1 MSLEELAVYLRLT
14 PEFGGTRFGPFEGLE
29 IRLGSDPD
37 RCHIV
42 IPETLGVIGE
52 HLRVIRQGPSN
63 LIVTP
68 AERAATV
75 YLWKQ
80 GSRRPTQIQTPTAVR
95 PGDAVALVTPDGPRF
110 VIELDELPEE
120 IKQEREEAAKR
131 RGTGRSRLSADS
143 MKTELKRQA
152 WTTILTKGPMQLLQ
166 RAMTFVKS
174 GAIYQPRN
182 IILGVTI
189 LGGYIFG
196 GAMLCS
202 GRSTSKALATSEE
215 KFSSCDERLRYC
227 EGNSGDVEE
236 QTFDQLVGSITR
248 EVSIGNAL
256 ERDDALREEVKK
268 RVKLY
273 LGNPQEFDWIIKNTR
288 QRARRVIS
296 WREAVMGSEKL
307 DNPTRKLSVWLA
319 ANPKLGRD
327 EFDLALD
334 SAEEEV
340 CVRGPLGLTWRQA
353 RNIGYDV
360 QPDAFHRGTA
370 DAIKE
375 DKVRADMLTKTLQ
388 QGNQTAE
395 DLPEE
400 FETDIQ
406 SLGQG
411 VGQHCLY
418 ITGSDD
424 RARTGS
430 LLRQFERFMG
440 VDAQGVPASDD
451 RYGQVSRIARFHA
464 ADIKRVSHDS
474 ERDALVGLDF
484 PDQTQPSVVLE
495 DQASAGSWALK
506 RTADTIALSVVIPC
520 LLRLE
525 GGEDQIKKVL
535 GEDYAAPSAI
545 NCLVMNWNL
554 TKRDN

>member
-29 IRLGSDPD
+29 VRLGSDPD

-42 IPETLGVIGE
+42 IPETLGVVGE

-80 GSRRPTQIQTPTAVR
+80 GVRRPTQIQTPTAVR

-120 IKQEREEAAKR
+120 LKQEREDAAKR

-189 LGGYIFG
+189 LAGYIFG
-196 GAMLCS
+196 GAMLCR
-202 GRSTSKALATSEE
+202 GRSTSKALATTER
-215 KFSSCDERLRYC
+215 KVDDCAERLRYC
-227 EGNSGDVEE
+227 EDNSGAVEE
-236 QTFDQLVGSITR
+236 QTFDQLVSTITR
-248 EVSIGNAL
+248 ESSIGNAL
-256 ERDDALREEVKK
+256 ERDDALREQVKK
-268 RVKLY
+268 RVKYY
-273 LGNPQEFDWIIKNTR
+273 LDHTETLDWLTKNTR

-296 WREAVMGSEKL
+296 WREAVMGQEDI

-327 EFDLALD
+327 EFSQMLD
-334 SAEEEV
+334 TSQNEV
-340 CVRGPLGLTWRQA
+340 CVRGPLGMSWRQA

-360 QPDAFHRGTA
+360 QPDAFHRGLA

-375 DKVRADMLTKTLQ
+375 DKEREALLLQTLAMGGATK
-388 QGNQTAE
+388 E

-406 SLGQG
+406 ALAQG
-411 VGQHCLY
+411 AGQHCLY
-418 ITGSDD
+418 ITGADD
-424 RARTGS
+424 RTRTGS
-430 LLRQFERFMG
+430 LIRQFVRFMG
-440 VDAQGVPASDD
+440 VDAQGVPASED
-451 RYGQVSRIARFHA
+451 RYGPVSRIARFHA

-474 ERDALVGLDF
+474 DRNALVGLDF

-495 DQASAGSWALK
+495 DQATDGEQALK
-506 RTADTIALSVVIPC
+506 KTADTIALSIVVPC
-520 LLRLE
+520 LLKLE
-525 GGEDQIKKVL
+525 GGEDQTVKIL
-535 GEDYAAPSAI
+535 GEDYPPPSAMS
-545 NCLVMNWNL
+545 CLFLNWNL
-554 TKRDN
+554 TKSDN